1 MPKQLLQ
8 NKDPHMQTHK
18 NILLLIGMLFT
29 SQAMASTQSLPLPDL
44 SEGLALGVGS
54 IATYVGLFQVARGAY
69 TFFTSGD
76 TSLTSKTLTDYEKKE
91 LLAMPKDKLAKIVA
105 REDERSK
112 ATMASFE
119 TFLNGMIWFS
129 IAGASGLYT
138 KEYILKLAQ
147 ATANQP

>member
-1 MPKQLLQ
+1 MQK
-8 NKDPHMQTHK
+8 NK
-18 NILLLIGMLFT
+18 NVFLLLGMLFT
-29 SQAMASTQSLPLPDL
+29 SHTMASPSSVPVPDAA
-44 SEGLALGVGS
+44 EGVVLTVGT
-54 IATYVGLFQVARGAY
+54 IAAYVGLFQMVRGAY

-119 TFLNGMIWFS
+119 TFLNGMIWFA
-129 IAGASGLYT
+129 IAGASGIYT
-138 KEYILKLAQ
+138 KEYAQKVLQALATQ
-147 ATANQP
+147 TP